1 METEQSIIKLSTGN
15 FKIEELEA
23 IFSNMP
29 FEVSFV
35 DKDDIVRFFNN
46 KTERFFLRAQAAI
59 GKDMRFC
66 HPKKYLP
73 MVEQILTDF
82 KSGKEN
88 HALFWRADHKGKF
101 ISIEYFAMRDENLN
115 YIGIL
120 EIVQDITNIRLLE
133 GDRNELVY
141 DKKE

>member
-1 METEQSIIKLSTGN
+1 METDQNLIKLSTGS

-23 IFSNMP
+23 IFNNMP

-35 DKDDIVRFFNN
+35 DKDDTVRFFNN
-46 KTERFFLRAQAAI
+46 KTDRFFLRAQAAI

-73 MVEQILTDF
+73 MVEQILSDF

-88 HALFWRADHKGKF
+88 HALFWRSDHKGKF
-101 ISIEYFAMRDENLN
+101 ISIEYFAMRDENQE
-115 YIGIL
+115 YIGVL
-120 EIVQDITNIRLLE
+120 EIVQDITNIKLLE

-141 DKKE
+141 E

>member
-1 METEQSIIKLSTGN
+1 METEQNLIKLSTGS

-23 IFSNMP
+23 IFNNMP

-46 KTERFFLRAQAAI
+46 KTDRFFLRAQAAI

-73 MVEQILTDF
+73 MVEQILSDF

-101 ISIEYFAMRDENLN
+101 ISIEYFAMRDENQN

-120 EIVQDITNIRLLE
+120 EIVQDITNIKLLE

-141 DKKE
+141 D

>member
-73 MVEQILTDF
+73 MVEQILSDF

>member
-1 METEQSIIKLSTGN
+1 METEQDFIKLSTGS

-23 IFSNMP
+23 IFSNIP

-46 KTERFFLRAQAAI
+46 KTDRFFLRAQAAI

-88 HALFWRADHKGKF
+88 HALFWRSDHKGKF
-101 ISIEYFAMRDENLN
+101 ISIEYFAMRDENQN
-115 YIGIL
+115 YMGIL
-120 EIVQDITNIRLLE
+120 EIVQDITNIKLLE

-141 DKKE
+141 D

>member
-1 METEQSIIKLSTGN
+1 METDQNLIKLSTGS

-23 IFSNMP
+23 IFNNMP

-46 KTERFFLRAQAAI
+46 KTDRFFLRAQAAI

-73 MVEQILTDF
+73 MVEQILSDF

-88 HALFWRADHKGKF
+88 HALFWRSDHKGKF
-101 ISIEYFAMRDENLN
+101 ISIEYFAMRDENQN

-120 EIVQDITNIRLLE
+120 EIVQDITNIKLLE

-141 DKKE
+141 E

>member
-1 METEQSIIKLSTGN
+1 METEQNLIKLSTGS

-23 IFSNMP
+23 IFNNMP

-46 KTERFFLRAQAAI
+46 KTDRFFLRAQAAI

-73 MVEQILTDF
+73 MVEQILSDF

-101 ISIEYFAMRDENLN
+101 ISIEYFAMRDENQN

-120 EIVQDITNIRLLE
+120 EIVQDITNIKLLE

-141 DKKE
+141 E